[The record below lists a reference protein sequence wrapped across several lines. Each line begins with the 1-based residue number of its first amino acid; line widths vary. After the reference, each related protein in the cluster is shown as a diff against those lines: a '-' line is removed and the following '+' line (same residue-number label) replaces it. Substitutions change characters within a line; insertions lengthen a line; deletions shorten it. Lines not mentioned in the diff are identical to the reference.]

1 MSIPVSRNA
10 LCLWLPIFELRME
23 LLRRPELDSTSV
35 ALLAAGE
42 SGVRDEIHEVSERA
56 GEAGVRPGMRLSR
69 ALALCPSLILLEPDP
84 VHYATATGQI
94 VEALERISPIIQ
106 TESAGVF
113 HIGMDGLDRLY
124 GPPRAQ
130 TEIVLHTLLEILPPP
145 MVASVRAGWAPGL
158 FGSRVA
164 AHSARP
170 GAPVIVPEEE
180 ISSFLARQPVGV
192 LPVSDEMIERLT
204 RLNIHTL
211 GALGSLPLSALLR
224 HFGEEGRE
232 ARTLALGERI
242 DPVRPLQRPDPIR
255 VSMDLP
261 SPVGNRE
268 PLRHAMERL
277 TERGLARP
285 ERRGRSIRGVRV
297 GGFLEGGGSW
307 DLEMAL
313 RQPTADRKE
322 IVFVMESR
330 LPLSPPPRALLTLFI
345 EFFEFGAPDV
355 QDGLFDRLGGGGR
368 NEKDAPLE
376 REEIAKALREAL
388 RILTLRIGHAPLY
401 RVVEVDPM
409 SRIPEHRHGLMAFEP

>member
-1 MSIPVSRNA
+1 
-10 LCLWLPIFELRME
+10 ME

-84 VHYATATGQI
+84 VHYAMAMSQI
-94 VEALERISPIIQ
+94 VETLERISPIIQ
-106 TESAGVF
+106 TQGEGVI
-113 HIGMDGLDRLY
+113 HIGTDGLDRLH
-124 GPPRAQ
+124 GPPNAQ
-130 TEIVLHTLLEILPPP
+130 TDIVLHTLLEILPPP

-170 GAPVIVPEEE
+170 GAPVIVPEEAL
-180 ISSFLARQPVGV
+180 FAVLARQPVGV

-211 GALGSLPLSALLR
+211 GALGKLPLSALLR
-224 HFGEEGRE
+224 HFGEQGRE
-232 ARTLALGERI
+232 ARALALGERI
-242 DPVRPLQRPDPIR
+242 DPVRPLQRPEPIR
-255 VSMDLP
+255 VSMDFA
-261 SPVGNRE
+261 SPVGGRE
-268 PLRHAMERL
+268 ALHHGMAHL

-297 GGFLEGGGSW
+297 GGFLESGGSW

-313 RQPTADRKE
+313 RQPTADRRE
-322 IVFVMESR
+322 IVFVLESR
-330 LPLSPPPRALLTLFI
+330 VLLSPPPRALLTLFV

-355 QDGLFDRLGGGGR
+355 QDGLFDRLGAGSR
-368 NEKDAPLE
+368 NERDAPLE
-376 REEIAKALREAL
+376 RAEIAKALREAL
-388 RILTLRIGHAPLY
+388 RLHSRCLSDRPTRIQA
-401 RVVEVDPM
+401 
-409 SRIPEHRHGLMAFEP
+409 